1 MTGGRIKIYELQLLN
16 KVLET
21 RKFSDLARYGIRETD
36 FQEYSDTY
44 RFIRDYYKK
53 FNRLPS
59 IETVVVE
66 CSGED
71 FQYREVE
78 EDIPFLA
85 ERIKSTNLKRDV
97 ALLLQNEAPTIY
109 GQADG
114 IQFTGWLHDKVEELL
129 RDADQGAASTDFRLN
144 GKERLQSY
152 YQRASGEKRIWHSD
166 LEMLDK
172 AVGGFAAGDYVA
184 VIAETGMGKTWV
196 ARRVLALPA
205 WLKGAIVLDYCLE
218 MSRDKFEPRLDA
230 MVSAMQGILPEGG
243 FHTRGLIFGN
253 LPEMEF
259 ETYRDYVLDF
269 ERHTEGAGKYI
280 LRTFEDVDEV
290 SLDTIESDIE
300 QYQADIVIIDP
311 IYYMKMARNRDNKTG
326 GAAEATSRQL
336 RILFGRKKVVGF
348 VVAQAELEKNDKG
361 MEVKAPSVAA
371 TKTTKAIVE
380 DAAIVLSFA
389 YLGEMGSIMVGK
401 GRDGGKDTMI
411 DVKVNFDRGVLRE
424 HKGAGLF

>member
-1 MTGGRIKIYELQLLN
+1 M
-16 KVLET
+16 
-21 RKFSDLARYGIRETD
+21 READ
-36 FQEYSDTY
+36 FREYPNTY
-44 RFIRDYYKK
+44 RFIRDYHKK

-66 CSGED
+66 CADEE

-97 ALLLQNEAPTIY
+97 ALLIQNEAPAVY
-109 GQADG
+109 NQADG
-114 IQFTGWLHDKVEELL
+114 IQFTSWLHDRVEELL
-129 RDADQGAASTDFRLN
+129 RDADQGSAGSDFRLN
-144 GKERLQSY
+144 GKQRLQAY
-152 YQRASGEKRIWHSD
+152 YQRASGERRFWHSD
-166 LEMLDK
+166 LQNLDS

-205 WLKGAIVLDYCLE
+205 WLKGANVLDYCLE

-230 MVSAMQGILPEGG
+230 MVSAMQNILPEGG

-253 LPEMEF
+253 LPDQEF
-259 ETYRDYVLDF
+259 HTYRDYVLDF
-269 ERHTEGAGKYI
+269 ERRTEGAGKYI
-280 LRTFEDVDEV
+280 LRTFEDVDYV
-290 SLDTIESDIE
+290 SVDTIESDIDRYE
-300 QYQADIVIIDP
+300 ADIVIIDP
-311 IYYMKMARNRDNKTG
+311 IYYMRMAKNRDNKTG
-326 GAAEATSRQL
+326 GAAEQTSRQL

-348 VVAQAELEKNDKG
+348 VVAQAEIEKKSKG
-361 MEVKAPSVAA
+361 VEVKAPSVAA

-389 YLGEMGSIMVGK
+389 YHGEMGSIMVGK
-401 GRDGGKDTMI
+401 GRDGGKDTAI
-411 DVKVNFDRGVLRE
+411 EVKVNFDRGVLQE
-424 HKGAGLF
+424 NKGAGLF